1 MDIGAP
7 EAATIAPTAASSLR
21 LFERYNDVTVVEGVA
36 AMVRATN
43 DDDIAETFN
52 EIQEGLADRK
62 SLRWCLLELLHLD
75 ETEDQTVKNINL
87 LEQYFGWNWNMIT
100 AETDILELFPS
111 EPELLSFLI
120 AKLATV
126 RLAHLGTTLEEAHAL
141 FDDKVQQLVATVD
154 NRVPTF
160 LSDSLACPYLTPS
173 PALDVVQLLE
183 DTCRSYA
190 LVQRQYGV
198 RIQHFYS
205 RYFAMIQSSG
215 VGKTRAVLELM
226 QHSQRVFVVYI
237 NLRPADISGDPCRT
251 PVIADLID
259 RCVRSATDW
268 QMLIVAVQMTLKGLV
283 DAHLLPNE
291 AEARMAFYTQQQDA
305 TRQTFWSQVRHTFT
319 VMRRVVG
326 TGHAAAREW
335 DQRQCTIIGH
345 TFRLANAEGQPMV
358 LVLALDD
365 CWHSLQ
371 TDGKLVTLQGALDYT
386 KRTLTDVVAIL
397 MDTDASVGQFAPLE
411 LPYSASSRVISGHLL
426 NTPFFLFP
434 IDLSSELGQRWGPD
448 TWPPEAEYRAT
459 VTLTEGSTSYSS
471 STSSSTV
478 CAASPEA
485 AAAAAAAV
493 VDIVVRYN
501 PVEEVL
507 CCRPLFATGF
517 TNAIDTALSHRSDS
531 DNSDTWLASVVEA
544 AFAACMDTVAR
555 KLDAVPGDAPPAS
568 AAEAERIRLFSYT
581 AIRWRATTTSRV
593 LMEGLLRQQ
602 LGLLREVGPGM
613 ETLLC
618 AYGLEPLLGRHVA
631 SQMTATA
638 SAAAVFEDIL
648 RTLHDLKGQGQLCGY
663 QSRGDHA
670 ALVATIVLSRA
681 HDTATVRS
689 VPSAQPSTIQNVGP
703 VLLRDWLAQL
713 LDDGASLWAKL
724 QAQAGSALDRAVVFF
739 HSVYQVETDATPP
752 ITVEMARWYLQRGT
766 AMVAP
771 RGKAKAAADLF
782 VPFAVP
788 HGDDSSSSSAEID
801 LMDPDTYVLGVLP
814 VQVTSVNAGHD
825 GVDDNAALLRG
836 LLGSEVLQQFPLDA
850 PRVGLVIHMKPGGQA
865 ASATAST
872 AWATDAKEDAFVVLA
887 RAQKKST
894 RPAGRA
900 AETPTFAPCGFV
912 KYFWNRIPCVVQ
924 QPGAD
929 DNGEAAWRLLWSMAQ
944 FDSFAHLTTS
954 TLQQY
959 SRTAD
964 GYARS
969 EAQLQR
975 TVRALGQEMFHIH
988 RPYGDQDTT
997 AAPTAKPAA
1006 VAADDAT
1013 VPMEAADGRTR
1024 SRKGGAAEPYRA
1036 VKRTRLEETQDAGNA
1051 EGHRPEP

>member
-1 MDIGAP
+1 
-7 EAATIAPTAASSLR
+7 
-21 LFERYNDVTVVEGVA
+21 
-36 AMVRATN
+36 MV
-43 DDDIAETFN
+43 
-52 EIQEGLADRK
+52 
-62 SLRWCLLELLHLD
+62 
-75 ETEDQTVKNINL
+75 
-87 LEQYFGWNWNMIT
+87 
-100 AETDILELFPS
+100 
-111 EPELLSFLI
+111 
-120 AKLATV
+120 
-126 RLAHLGTTLEEAHAL
+126 
-141 FDDKVQQLVATVD
+141 
-154 NRVPTF
+154 
-160 LSDSLACPYLTPS
+160 
-173 PALDVVQLLE
+173 
-183 DTCRSYA
+183 
-190 LVQRQYGV
+190 
-198 RIQHFYS
+198 
-205 RYFAMIQSSG
+205 QSSG

-226 QHSQRVFVVYI
+226 QHSQRVFVVYM
-237 NLRPADISGDPCRT
+237 NLRPADIPGDPCRT

-259 RCVRSATDW
+259 RCVKSATDW

-291 AEARMAFYTQQQDA
+291 TEARLAFYTQQQDA

-326 TGHAAAREW
+326 RGHASAAQEW
-335 DQRQCTIIGH
+335 DRRQCTIIGH

-371 TDGKLVTLQGALDYT
+371 TDGKLVALQGALDYT

-434 IDLSSELGQRWGPD
+434 IDLSSELGQRRGPD

-459 VTLTEGSTSYSS
+459 VTLTAGPTSSSSDSS
-471 STSSSTV
+471 STSSSAV
-478 CAASPEA
+478 CAASPA
-485 AAAAAAAV
+485 AAEAGDIV
-493 VDIVVRYN
+493 VVVRYN

-507 CCRPLFATGF
+507 CCRPLFATCF
-517 TNAIDTALSHRSDS
+517 TNAIDTALGLRSDS
-531 DNSDTWLASVVEA
+531 DDDTWLDSVIEA

-555 KLDAVPGDAPPAS
+555 KLDAGPADAPPAS
-568 AAEAERIRLFSYT
+568 AAEAERIRLFSYA
-581 AIRWRATTTSRV
+581 AIRWRATTTSQE
-593 LMEGLLRQQ
+593 LMEGLIRQQ
-602 LGLLREVGPGM
+602 LGLLREVGPQS

-631 SQMTATA
+631 SKMTAT
-638 SAAAVFEDIL
+638 VFENTL
-648 RTLHDLKGQGQLCGY
+648 RTLHDLQGQGQLCGY

-670 ALVATIVLSRA
+670 ALVATVVLSRA
-681 HDTATVRS
+681 HDTATARL
-689 VPSAQPSTIQNVGP
+689 VPSTPPSTIQNVGP

-713 LDDGASLWAKL
+713 LDDGASLWAEL
-724 QAQAGSALDRAVVFF
+724 QAQVWSALDRAVVFF
-739 HSVYQVETDATPP
+739 HSVYQVESDATPP

-766 AMVAP
+766 V
-771 RGKAKAAADLF
+771 GADLF

-788 HGDDSSSSSAEID
+788 HGNDDSSWEID

-814 VQVTSVNAGHD
+814 VQVTSVNAD

-836 LLGSEVLQQFPLDA
+836 LLGSEVLRQFPPDA
-850 PRVGLVIHMKPGGQA
+850 PRVGLVIHMKPGGDVGQGPCA
-865 ASATAST
+865 ASTT
-872 AWATDAKEDAFVVLA
+872 AWATDAKDAFVLA
-887 RAQKKST
+887 GAQTKKST
-894 RPAGRA
+894 QPAGRA
-900 AETPTFAPCGFV
+900 PETPTFAPCGFV

-929 DNGEAAWRLLWSMAQ
+929 DGDNGEAAWRLLWSMAQ
-944 FDSFAHLTTS
+944 FDPFAHLTTS

-975 TVRALGQEMFHIH
+975 TVRALGEEMFHIH

-997 AAPTAKPAA
+997 GAPTAKSAA
-1006 VAADDAT
+1006 VAADAGRRSETAEGAADDAT

-1024 SRKGGAAEPYRA
+1024 SRKGGTAEPYRA